1 MNSNKVDL
9 KWVTESEVNNN
20 YFNVER
26 SSDGVNWSIIT
37 TTEGAG
43 NSNQMMEYFEV
54 DHEPLEG
61 ISYYRLR
68 QTDFDGFTK
77 FFNVVPVNN
86 TKAGLSQ
93 MNLFPSV
100 ISSGE
105 TVKIEFDNI
114 VDKELLVVI
123 RDVHGREF
131 YSKAIINIE
140 KGQLIGLPIDSQIPS
155 GVYLITASSENKVYS
170 KRLIIK

>member
-1 MNSNKVDL
+1 
-9 KWVTESEVNNN
+9 
-20 YFNVER
+20 
-26 SSDGVNWSIIT
+26 
-37 TTEGAG
+37 
-43 NSNQMMEYFEV
+43 MMEYFEV

-68 QTDFDGFTK
+68 QTDYDGFTK
-77 FFNVVPVNN
+77 FFNIVPVNY
-86 TKAGLSQ
+86 TKTGLSQ

-131 YSKAIINIE
+131 YSK
-140 KGQLIGLPIDSQIPS
+140 Q
-155 GVYLITASSENKVYS
+155 
-170 KRLIIK
+170 